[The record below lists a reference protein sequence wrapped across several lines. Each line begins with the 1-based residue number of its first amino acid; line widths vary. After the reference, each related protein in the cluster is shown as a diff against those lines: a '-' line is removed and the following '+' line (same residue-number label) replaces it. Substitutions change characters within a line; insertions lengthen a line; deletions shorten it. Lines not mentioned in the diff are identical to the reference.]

1 MGQLPGHADSAIVP
15 ANPLETGVL
24 EQQRTLSRSAT
35 VTGIGLMLGTPGSVT
50 ICPAAVGTGIVFVRA
65 DLDGRP
71 AIAVSDAPDISGQ
84 GRSTSLSAGDA
95 TARTVEHLMSALAG
109 LGVDNA
115 RIEMD
120 GPEIPAGDGSA
131 AAFVDA
137 IVDAGLEEQDAPRR
151 HVCVERPVAVE
162 DGDRSLTVS
171 PGDGLRVTCVF
182 DSHGRDEAPTQV
194 ATFDIDP
201 NTYRAEIAS
210 ARTFCFAD
218 EVEALRAAGLGKGA
232 TAENVLIIG
241 GEAEQPRLRH
251 PDELVRHKI
260 LDIVGDLYLAGAPLR
275 GHVVAVRPQHALNL
289 KMAAALRDLRAAAR
303 HVLPVPL
310 GPADIEAVIP
320 HRYPFL
326 LLDRVVEMEPD
337 RRIVAIKNVS
347 YNEEFF
353 RGHFPG
359 HPVMPGVL
367 ITEAM
372 AQAGGVLLL
381 RREDFAGKIAYFG
394 SIADAKFRRPVVPG
408 DQLRLEVEVLRLR
421 RTVGKLRGVAT
432 VAGEV
437 AAEATFSFAIVD
449 PDAGA

>member
-1 MGQLPGHADSAIVP
+1 
-15 ANPLETGVL
+15 L
-24 EQQRTLSRSAT
+24 EQQQTLSRPATISSA
-35 VTGIGLMLGTPGSVT
+35 GLMLGMPGSVT
-50 ICPAAVGTGIVFVRA
+50 IRPAAVDAGIVLARV
-65 DLDGRP
+65 DLEGDP
-71 AIAVSDAPDISGQ
+71 EIHVSDAPDISGQ

-95 TARTVEHLMSALAG
+95 AVQTVEHLMSALAG

-115 RIEMD
+115 RVEVD

-131 AAFVDA
+131 ATFVEA
-137 IVDAGLEEQDAPRR
+137 IVSAGMEGQGAPRR
-151 HVCVERPVAVE
+151 HIDVPQPLVVE

-182 DSHGRDEAPTQV
+182 DAHGRDGVRTQV
-194 ATFDIDP
+194 ATFDVDP
-201 NTYRAEIAS
+201 DTYRAEIAS

-232 TAENVLIIG
+232 TSENVLIIG
-241 GEAEQPRLRH
+241 GEAGHPPLRH
-251 PDELVRHKI
+251 ADELVRHKV
-260 LDIVGDLYLAGAPLR
+260 LDLIGDLYLAGAPLR

-289 KMAAALRDLRAAAR
+289 KMAAALRDQRAAAQ

-310 GPADIEAVIP
+310 GPVDIEAIIP

-326 LLDRVVEMEPD
+326 LLDRVVEMESD
-337 RRIVAIKNVS
+337 RRIVAIKSVS
-347 YNEEFF
+347 FNEEFF

-381 RREDFAGKIAYFG
+381 RREDFVGKLAYFG
-394 SIADAKFRRPVVPG
+394 SISDAKFRRPVVPG

-432 VAGEV
+432 VEGDLV
-437 AAEATFSFAIVD
+437 AEAEFSFAIVD
-449 PDAGA
+449 PSATA

>member
-1 MGQLPGHADSAIVP
+1 M
-15 ANPLETGVL
+15 
-24 EQQRTLSRSAT
+24 EQQHTLSQPAT
-35 VTGIGLMLGTPGSVT
+35 IVGAGLMLGAPATVT
-50 ICPAAVGTGIVFVRA
+50 ISPAEPHTGIVFVRT
-65 DLDGRP
+65 DLPDAP
-71 AIAVSDAPDISGQ
+71 EIAVSDAPEVSGV
-84 GRSTSLSAGDA
+84 GRSTTVGVGDA
-95 TARTVEHLMSALAG
+95 EVRTVEHLMSALAG

-115 RIEMD
+115 RVEVD
-120 GPEIPAGDGSA
+120 GPEIPVCDGSA

-137 IVDAGLEEQDAPRR
+137 LTDAGLQEQAAPRD
-151 HVCVERPVAVE
+151 VLAVE
-162 DGDRSLTVS
+162 QPIVVENGDRSLTVS
-171 PGDGLRVTCVF
+171 PGDGFRVTCVF
-182 DSHGRDEAPTQV
+182 DAHGRDSVDTQI
-194 ATFDIDP
+194 ATYDIDSA
-201 NTYRAEIAS
+201 TYRAEIGQ

-232 TAENVLIIG
+232 TDDNVLVIG
-241 GEAEQPRLRH
+241 GDPAPELRH
-251 PDELVRHKI
+251 ADELVRHKI
-260 LDIVGDLYLAGAPLR
+260 LDIIGDLALAGAPLR
-275 GHVVAVRPQHALNL
+275 GHVVAVRPQHELNL
-289 KMAAALRDLRAAAR
+289 RMAEALRDLRLAR
-303 HVLPVPL
+303 QYVLEAPL
-310 GPADIEAVIP
+310 GPVDIEAAIP

-337 RRIVAIKNVS
+337 RRIVAIKNVT

-394 SIADAKFRRPVVPG
+394 SISDAKFRQPVTPG

-432 VAGEV
+432 VDGAL
-437 AAEATFSFAIVD
+437 AAEAEFSFAIVD
-449 PDAGA
+449 PQA